1 MHRGADRR
9 RRLLLLGR
17 SEPDTSR
24 SDSHTAVADA
34 ADSAVDDAEAVA
46 DCTDTAIDDADVAFD
61 ESEFVSS
68 HILAP
73 DPGERFLAA
82 CRSNGH
88 VPQLRVSP
96 GGSLQPFDF
105 EFRRPFALI
114 GRSERCDLRFEHADV
129 SYRHAYL
136 QIVGGR
142 LHCFD
147 LASRTG
153 TRGSDGT
160 RVAGC
165 VEDGATI
172 SVGPVTIENLN
183 GAAHTGQDTSI
194 LLAGDGTAENGSLPP
209 VYLEWMSGNGDGRPR
224 TARLKRAVNLL
235 GWSKSC
241 HVRFAR
247 EQVSRVHASLVLT
260 AAGVWIIDLL
270 GRGGTLLDG
279 KRVAFARLRDGADLQ
294 IGTFSFRLHLG
305 EPPAPAETAKKRPR
319 RDRQR
324 ERDRSPGVVIHQNIV
339 VGAPAAGATPQ
350 VHTSTQANR
359 EASVP
364 PPPPGVPSLPP
375 AGPPAQSGL
384 SEGFVLSLFGQFAEM
399 QRAMFSQTQQQMTFM
414 TQMLASLH
422 QNQQELIREDLRRV
436 HEINRELQLIQMQL
450 FQQSAAGRAAPAGS
464 AAPQYRLTSDAG
476 RAAPAG
482 EGSVPGT
489 GPTGF
494 EDVVDVAFDFES
506 AASSR
511 APGAYAPADEDDQ
524 SDVVPLPPDDPE
536 HAANPGDA
544 ADPAAAQRP
553 RGAVEQHAWL
563 LDRMSRLERER
574 NSRWHKIMGLL
585 KGGRS

>member
-17 SEPDTSR
+17 TEPDTSR
-24 SDSHTAVADA
+24 PESQTAVADD
-34 ADSAVDDAEAVA
+34 ADAVA
-46 DCTDTAIDDADVAFD
+46 DVAEAIVDDADVAFD
-61 ESEFVSS
+61 ESEFVNS

-73 DPGERFLAA
+73 DPGERFLSA

-88 VPQLRVSP
+88 VPRLRVSP
-96 GGSLQPFDF
+96 GGGVSPFDF

-153 TRGSDGT
+153 TRGPDGA
-160 RVAGC
+160 RVAGG

-172 SVGPVTIENLN
+172 SVGPVTIENLD
-183 GAAHTGQDTSI
+183 GGLHASQDTSI
-194 LLAGDGTAENGSLPP
+194 LLAGGGTAADGSLPA
-209 VYLEWMSGNGDGRPR
+209 VYLEWMSGSGDGRRR
-224 TARLKRAVNLL
+224 TARLKRAINLL

-260 AAGVWIIDLL
+260 GAGVWIIDLL

-294 IGTFSFRLHLG
+294 IGTFAFRLRLG
-305 EPPAPAETAKKRPR
+305 EPPAPAAAARKRSR
-319 RDRQR
+319 RERER

-339 VGAPAAGATPQ
+339 VGAPASGAAPQ
-350 VHTSTQANR
+350 VHASTRASH
-359 EASVP
+359 EAIAP
-364 PPPPGVPSLPP
+364 PPPPGVPSLPQS
-375 AGPPAQSGL
+375 PPPQSGL
-384 SEGFVLSLFGQFAEM
+384 SEGFVLSLFGQFTEM

-450 FQQSAAGRAAPAGS
+450 FQQSGAGRAAGPAGS
-464 AAPQYRLTSDAG
+464 TGPPYRLTSDAQD
-476 RAAPAG
+476 RSARPEEPA
-482 EGSVPGT
+482 PGT
-489 GPTGF
+489 GPRGF
-494 EDVVDVAFDFES
+494 EDIVDVAFDFES
-506 AASSR
+506 AAASATSR
-511 APGAYAPADEDDQ
+511 AQGQHAAADEDDQ

-536 HAANPGDA
+536 HAAGPDSA
-544 ADPAAAQRP
+544 ADPASAQRP

-574 NSRWHKIMGLL
+574 HSRWHKIMGLL